1 MSLKKP
7 SGLEGEYFAREEF
20 FRQQAI
26 EAKKCEEMAEEDKAH
41 QKELH
46 FMKCP
51 KCGMDLVTI
60 DFKGVQIDRCPCCEG
75 VWLDTGELETISEM
89 EPSRL
94 DKLFNIFKP
103 VDWKPDL

>member
-26 EAKKCEEMAEEDKAH
+26 EAEKHEEMEEEEKAR
-41 QKELH
+41 QKDLH

-51 KCGMDLVTI
+51 TCGLGLVTI
-60 DFKGVQIDRCPCCEG
+60 DFKGVQIDRCTGCEG
-75 VWLDTGELETISEM
+75 VWLDQGELDTIAEM
-89 EPSRL
+89 EPTKL
-94 DKLFNIFKP
+94 EKLFNVFKP